1 MKNRKKSYHNRRGFP
16 AFGIFLTGFLAG
28 VLIPNLM
35 WKMEWRQKTAS
46 SLYLIGIYADSAGEG
61 TEYLRQVFRMRGSLF
76 LLSAFSGISV
86 FGVPL
91 AVAALLTAGVLTGL
105 LLAVSV
111 LQFGLQGGLV
121 GAALMFP
128 QYLIYVPCLF
138 YFMSLVYRQSLEIWR
153 SRGLIPD
160 KMSGYAVHV
169 FFCGVAYTLG
179 IILEI
184 FVNPKVVEIV
194 LTTLKL
200 F

>member
-1 MKNRKKSYHNRRGFP
+1 
-16 AFGIFLTGFLAG
+16 
-28 VLIPNLM
+28 
-35 WKMEWRQKTAS
+35 
-46 SLYLIGIYADSAGEG
+46 
-61 TEYLRQVFRMRGSLF
+61 
-76 LLSAFSGISV
+76 
-86 FGVPL
+86 
-91 AVAALLTAGVLTGL
+91 
-105 LLAVSV
+105 
-111 LQFGLQGGLV
+111 
-121 GAALMFP
+121 MFP

-179 IILEI
+179 IVLEI